1 MRNFDQRMTEIK
13 SRSHARIIRRRKQL
27 TSFCAV
33 FAVALCCSGT
43 LLLHQQPNEVIV
55 EDPTSTTQTV
65 AVYTGSVTVS
75 ENNNILVH
83 TDEETVESVL
93 SLLKEL
99 PLEHITM
106 TDINGICSERVQ
118 TTSLPPICSIE
129 IQIPDGEVARYK
141 LQGKTL
147 LNEETSEIF
156 SLTDQQRLELLRL
169 LGLYE

>member
-1 MRNFDQRMTEIK
+1 MRNFDQRMAEIK
-13 SRSHARIIRRRKQL
+13 TRSHARITRRRKQL
-27 TSFCAV
+27 TSFCTA

-43 LLLHQQPNEVIV
+43 LLLHKQPDEDVV
-55 EDPTSTTQTV
+55 DDPTSTTQTV

-75 ENNNILVH
+75 ENNNMLVH

-99 PLEHITM
+99 PLSQITM
-106 TDINGICSERVQ
+106 TDVNGICSERVQ

-129 IQIPDGEVARYK
+129 VQIPEGEVVRYK

-147 LNEETSEIF
+147 LNEDTSEIF